1 MDNRNRA
8 LLTERVALSWDALRE
23 QALRVVNER
32 VPELDAVVLTEAVKD
47 VDWDDLRRQAVAP
60 SMPTLDDDMMVQAI
74 ASVVLERVRA
84 RLPEIVREATNEM
97 QEALCR
103 RLEERVSQAVA
114 EALSDSLSKP
124 R

>member
-32 VPELDAVVLTEAVKD
+32 VPEVDAVILTEAVKD
-47 VDWDDLRRQAVAP
+47 VDWDDLRRQAVSP